1 MIRLTKISI
10 KDLNIK
16 FEDIHAVK
24 DFSVELTDGDFI
36 ALVGHNGAGKSTLI
50 NTIVGFQAPTSGDV
64 LIEAENI
71 EERGFSVIGFSPQT
85 TMLDWYNN
93 VYDNVYLGTL
103 LGNCPT
109 SEAGNLTEQAL
120 KLMNI
125 FDLKD
130 RSLEQLSG
138 GQQQRV
144 QIARALVHRPDIY
157 ILDEPTVG
165 MDQETGRELLS
176 YLKEEAA
183 AGKIVIIS
191 SHDLSL
197 LEEHCDDLLFMDH
210 GELLYYGEMTTFA
223 QSKDDRDSYEVLFAE
238 DYDLSDEAYQ
248 RANKYNYKVE
258 QIEENKVKLTVPKGT
273 LAREVLRVFGKDTPI
288 KSVEP
293 EMISLKEA
301 YLSMREGRES

>member
-1 MIRLTKISI
+1 MAKIEI
-10 KDLNIK
+10 KELNVK
-16 FEDIHAVK
+16 FGELHAVK
-24 DFSVELTDGDFI
+24 NLSLTLSEGDFV

-50 NTIVGFQAPTSGDV
+50 NTIVGFQEPTSGKIV
-64 LIEAENI
+64 IETESI
-71 EERGFSVIGFSPQT
+71 EDKGFSVIGFSPQT

-103 LGNCPT
+103 LGNCP
-109 SEAGNLTEQAL
+109 SGDADHLIEEAL
-120 KLMNI
+120 KIMNI

-144 QIARALVHRPDIY
+144 QIARALVHHPDIY

-165 MDQETGRELLS
+165 MDQETGDNLLS
-176 YLKEEAA
+176 YLKEEANK
-183 AGKIVIIS
+183 GKIVIIS

-210 GELLYYGEMTTFA
+210 GDILYHGKI
-223 QSKDDRDSYEVLFAE
+223 QSKDEQEAYEVLFAQTYRLTDKE
-238 DYDLSDEAYQ
+238 LQKAKELEF
-248 RANKYNYKVE
+248 K
-258 QIEENKVKLTVPKGT
+258 IEKIDDDKMKLRVPKGT
-273 LAREVLRVFGKDTPI
+273 LVREVLQMFCKNTPV

-301 YLSMREGRES
+301 YMSMREGRSL

>member
-1 MIRLTKISI
+1 MAKIEI
-10 KDLNIK
+10 KELNVK
-16 FEDIHAVK
+16 FGELHAVK
-24 DFSVELTDGDFI
+24 NLSLTLSEGDFV

-50 NTIVGFQAPTSGDV
+50 NTLVGFQEPTSGKIV
-64 LIEAENI
+64 IETESI
-71 EERGFSVIGFSPQT
+71 EDKGFSVIGFSPQT

-103 LGNCPT
+103 LGNCP
-109 SEAGNLTEQAL
+109 SGDADHLIEEAL
-120 KLMNI
+120 KIMNI

-144 QIARALVHRPDIY
+144 QIARALVHHPDIY

-165 MDQETGRELLS
+165 MDQETGDNLLS
-176 YLKEEAA
+176 YLKEEANK
-183 AGKIVIIS
+183 GKIVIIS

-210 GELLYYGEMTTFA
+210 GDILYHGKMRAFA
-223 QSKDDRDSYEVLFAE
+223 QSKDEQEAYEVLFAQTYRLTDKE
-238 DYDLSDEAYQ
+238 LQKAKELEF
-248 RANKYNYKVE
+248 K
-258 QIEENKVKLTVPKGT
+258 IEKIDDDKMKLRVPKGT
-273 LAREVLRVFGKDTPI
+273 LVREVMQMFCKNTPV

-301 YLSMREGRES
+301 YMSMREGRSL